1 MSQPLFAFNVGDWF
15 VGATGLDGEILGMLV
30 HPAIA
35 ITLMTASTTM
45 TILHIHEKW
54 KSGDLFDNPDLC
66 SLRLDTPE
74 HRPVKKHV
82 TSSRSV
88 KSAADFVPE
97 VSSCGGEDVSLEIRP
112 SVTGQ
117 YYGYGWLGG
126 NGVTRTKKFDILW
139 QDSHN
144 IRSGD
149 TATILIATLDDAS
162 LNVWSSGY
170 SIVHEN
176 NSWGWRRQ
184 GSSSP
189 TDWLTLRVEIRA
201 SEFDGAWEHHYRFRL
216 TSDRI
221 NFEIEEI

>member
-1 MSQPLFAFNVGDWF
+1 MRATIRSLPPRPVWAYEIGRADPRLVAGQCDRTVPLTSLWLAVTAVQTSVYGFEFRE
-15 VGATGLDGEILGMLV
+15 VGA
-30 HPAIA
+30 
-35 ITLMTASTTM
+35 
-45 TILHIHEKW
+45 
-54 KSGDLFDNPDLC
+54 
-66 SLRLDTPE
+66 
-74 HRPVKKHV
+74 
-82 TSSRSV
+82 SV
-88 KSAADFVPE
+88 KSTADFVPE
-97 VSSCGGEDVSLEIRP
+97 VSPCGGEDVSLEVRP

-126 NGVTRTKKFDILW
+126 KGVTRTKKFDILW
-139 QDSHN
+139 QDSQH

-216 TSDRI
+216 TSDRK
-221 NFEIEEI
+221 NFEIEEM